1 MLGGATHQPAKEVA
15 SLDVVSGGRF
25 VFGVGAG
32 WNREEMEDHGTGG
45 RCTAASLNCRPVTPL
60 LRDHEPDFGIVDF
73 DQARDLACP
82 LPR

>member
-45 RCTAASLNCRPVTPL
+45 RYGSLLQFAAP
-60 LRDHEPDFGIVDF
+60 
-73 DQARDLACP
+73 
-82 LPR
+82 